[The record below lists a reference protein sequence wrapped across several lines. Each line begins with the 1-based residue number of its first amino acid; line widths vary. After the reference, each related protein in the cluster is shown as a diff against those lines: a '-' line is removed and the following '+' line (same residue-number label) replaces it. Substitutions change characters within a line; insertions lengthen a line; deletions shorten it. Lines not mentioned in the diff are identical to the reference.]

1 VTRHDQALPVAG
13 VVDVASDLQDLV
25 TIGTH
30 RIAAFTYM
38 HLYHSDLCVEPE
50 PGGPRRQQAV
60 RLLVPWH
67 ARQEASERKLHTY
80 GMAFTFDELG
90 GIDGV
95 ARWMTVARDYRSM
108 LGRVMNTRYVKMLV
122 EDRFL
127 HRVTALEAL
136 HRKWK
141 GTNSTTL
148 VTRLAQLCDLAGK
161 PIAKLLPDVNAWCE
175 KAKDERNNL
184 AHHYGRTIHLDST
197 ELLYSSEVA
206 YWLFV
211 LCLLR
216 LADAPNAV
224 FDHITANPDFGWLRE
239 RLK

>member
-38 HLYHSDLCVEPE
+38 HLYNSDLCVEPE
-50 PGGPRRQQAV
+50 PGG
-60 RLLVPWH
+60 
-67 ARQEASERKLHTY
+67 
-80 GMAFTFDELG
+80 
-90 GIDGV
+90 
-95 ARWMTVARDYRSM
+95 
-108 LGRVMNTRYVKMLV
+108 
-122 EDRFL
+122 
-127 HRVTALEAL
+127 
-136 HRKWK
+136 
-141 GTNSTTL
+141 
-148 VTRLAQLCDLAGK
+148 

-206 YWLFV
+206 YWLFM